1 MAEFSKGKYA
11 GEVALLSLTTL
22 MQVAT
27 FIVSGF
33 AASNDPNKFGFENS
47 TGEVSDKYFTQ
58 VSLSFSEVLRYSGS
72 DAVTLL
78 VIK

>member
-33 AASNDPNKFGFENS
+33 AASNDHSKFGFENS
-47 TGEVSDKYFTQ
+47 TGEVSDKYFTL
-58 VSLSFSEVLRYSGS
+58 VSLSFSVLKFYSS
-72 DAVTLL
+72 QSLSL
-78 VIK
+78 